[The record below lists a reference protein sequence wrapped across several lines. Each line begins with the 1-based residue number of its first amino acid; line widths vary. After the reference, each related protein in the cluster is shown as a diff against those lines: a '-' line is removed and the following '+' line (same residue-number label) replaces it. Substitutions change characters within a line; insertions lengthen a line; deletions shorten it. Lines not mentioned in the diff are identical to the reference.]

1 MPSGWLVDLLSV
13 GLTAA
18 CSLAAVPA
26 LVYALET
33 LLASTKRDHGG
44 PASRPEGLRVAIL
57 LPAHNE
63 ATGIAASI
71 RSVREQMHATDQ
83 VLVVADNCTD
93 DTAQVARAAGAT
105 VLERHNDTLR
115 GKGYAL
121 DHGISHL
128 KTSPPDMV
136 IMLDADS
143 VLHPGGLDELIAA
156 CQAHGAPIQSRYLML
171 APQGASLKTRIAAF
185 AWLVKN
191 HVRPLGA
198 QVMGWP
204 CLLTGSG
211 MAFPWPVIQN
221 APLASGHLVE
231 DMQLGLDLA
240 VAGHAPVFCERA
252 LVTSEF
258 PSSDEGLSSQRT
270 RWEHGHLGTIQSQL
284 PRLLAQAVR
293 QRRTGLLGLAL
304 DLSVPPLSSLILLTL
319 ALAAASLGFAAL
331 TGLWWATA
339 TPMMALLLL
348 GAGTTSAW
356 YRHGQGTLTPQE
368 MLSIGSYVVHK
379 LPVYLN
385 FFTKRQVAWIRTRR
399 DDGSK

>member
-44 PASRPEGLRVAIL
+44 PASRPAGLRVAIL

-63 ATGIAASI
+63 AAGIAASI

-171 APQGASLKTRIAAF
+171 APKAPRSKPAS
-185 AWLVKN
+185 
-191 HVRPLGA
+191 RPLH
-198 QVMGWP
+198 GWSRTM
-204 CLLTGSG
+204 CGH
-211 MAFPWPVIQN
+211 W
-221 APLASGHLVE
+221 APRSW
-231 DMQLGLDLA
+231 
-240 VAGHAPVFCERA
+240 AGPAC
-252 LVTSEF
+252 
-258 PSSDEGLSSQRT
+258 
-270 RWEHGHLGTIQSQL
+270 
-284 PRLLAQAVR
+284 
-293 QRRTGLLGLAL
+293 
-304 DLSVPPLSSLILLTL
+304 
-319 ALAAASLGFAAL
+319 
-331 TGLWWATA
+331 
-339 TPMMALLLL
+339 
-348 GAGTTSAW
+348 
-356 YRHGQGTLTPQE
+356 
-368 MLSIGSYVVHK
+368 
-379 LPVYLN
+379 
-385 FFTKRQVAWIRTRR
+385 
-399 DDGSK
+399 

>member
-1 MPSGWLVDLLSV
+1 MPDGWLVDTLSV
-13 GLTAA
+13 GLTVA
-18 CSLAAVPA
+18 CTLAAVPA

-33 LLASTKRDHGG
+33 LLASAKRGQG
-44 PASRPEGLRVAIL
+44 EPTPRPAGLNVAIL
-57 LPAHNE
+57 MPAHNE

-71 RSVREQMHATDQ
+71 QSVREQMHATDQ
-83 VLVVADNCTD
+83 ILVVADNCTD
-93 DTAQVARAAGAT
+93 DTAQIARTAGAT
-105 VLERHNDTLR
+105 VLERHDDVLR

-128 KTSPPDMV
+128 KAAPPAMV

-143 VLHPGGLDELIAA
+143 VLHPGGLNELIAA
-156 CQAHGAPIQSRYLML
+156 CQAHGAPIQSRYLMQ
-171 APQGASLKTRIAAF
+171 APHGASLKTRIAAF

-198 QVMGWP
+198 QIMGWP

-211 MAFPWPVIQN
+211 MAFPWRVIQN

-240 VAGHAPVFCERA
+240 VAGHSPVFCERA

-258 PSSDEGLSSQRT
+258 PTSDEGLSSQRT

-284 PRLLAQAVR
+284 PRLLAQGAR
-293 QRRTGLLGLAL
+293 QRRPSLLGLAL

-319 ALAAASLGFAAL
+319 ALAGMSVGFAAL
-331 TGLWWATA
+331 TGHWWAA
-339 TPMMALLLL
+339 AIAMLALLLQ
-348 GAGTTSAW
+348 GVGTASAW
-356 YRHGQGTLTPQE
+356 YRYGQGTLNPQE
-368 MLSIGSYVVHK
+368 MLSIGGYVAHK
-379 LPVYLN
+379 LPVYFR

-399 DDGSK
+399 DDAPK